1 MKIDGEAVPFKEL
14 NKPAFRFLETNE
26 ANDIND
32 VLGLMLEVYLQHAP
46 VEKTDLVN
54 ATSLIYR
61 LNKFFFNLEA
71 LKSKVDGHPVRI
83 VDEGKQ
89 QCSHN

>member
-1 MKIDGEAVPFKEL
+1 MKTDPEAEPCRDFNRL
-14 NKPAFRFLETNE
+14 ALRFLETNE
-26 ANDIND
+26 ANDISD

-46 VEKTDLVN
+46 VDKTDLVN

-71 LKSKVDGHPVRI
+71 LKGKADGHPVLI
-83 VDEGKQ
+83 VDEGRQ
-89 QCSHN
+89 QCTHN